1 MTDSQPAVALPSPT
15 RGVDPRVALATS
27 LEAAPGVFS
36 VLVGSGMS
44 TSAGIPTGWDVAMDL
59 IRRIARAEGTTD
71 SEAQEHPEA
80 WWASTGRGEP
90 RYDELV
96 GALGLTDAARQAI
109 LRRYFDPSPEQGGPI
124 GPSLAHRALANLVAS
139 GRVRVIIT
147 TNFDRL
153 IERALDDAGVAAQV
167 ISSDSAVR
175 GMTPLVHAQATVLK
189 VSGDYATL
197 GQRNTRAELAAYPAV
212 WRRILGRVF
221 DEYGLVVIGWS
232 SDYDMALAETL
243 RGAAS
248 RRYPAFWTTL
258 HGHLR
263 EPARRLVAQRGASLI
278 ETDGADEFLSD
289 IVARVDRIH
298 TIASR
303 KARAS
308 VLPMA
313 RYSPD
318 HAAPQ
323 GWSNLP
329 LLMFR
334 TVVEIGPA
342 LRDDV
347 GKLRS
352 DVRDRL
358 LQTLADAGLT
368 LRLQRLAQVQAVPAS
383 GNGLP
388 VAADVLDSWRPT
400 PDGYQSSDRAHYRL
414 GGDAAGGVSALLS
427 VSPLGYPGGAA
438 INITID
444 VGLSVAGRLQLGEV
458 AGLLSDSLLLV
469 ANRIPESLAD
479 FLPSDAAVTLA
490 ELHLFASDQDGNLG
504 YRPNDLGERVDL
516 SQLGQPT
523 RKVGT
528 SMRYAT
534 TIARRL
540 DDPGACELVLHALDD
555 MALDGGFLGAGP
567 GVAALR
573 SDLGLPVNGGG

>member
-1 MTDSQPAVALPSPT
+1 M
-15 RGVDPRVALATS
+15 
-27 LEAAPGVFS
+27 
-36 VLVGSGMS
+36 
-44 TSAGIPTGWDVAMDL
+44 SAGIPTGWNVALDL
-59 IRRIARAEGTTD
+59 IRRIARAEGVTD
-71 SEAQEHPEA
+71 PEAQEHPEE
-80 WWASTGRGEP
+80 WWASIGRGEP
-90 RYDELV
+90 RYDDLV
-96 GALGLTDAARQAI
+96 AALGLTDAARQAI

-124 GPSLAHRALANLVAS
+124 GPSLAHRALASLVAS

-153 IERALDDAGVAAQV
+153 MERALDDAGVAAQV

-197 GQRNTRAELAAYPAV
+197 GQRNARAELAAYPAC
-212 WRRILGRVF
+212 WRRVLGRIF
-221 DEYGLVVIGWS
+221 DDYGLVVIGWS
-232 SDYDMALAETL
+232 SDYDVALAETL

-248 RRYPAFWTTL
+248 RKYPAFWTTL

-278 ETDGADEFLSD
+278 DTYGADEFLPD

-298 TIASR
+298 SIASR
-303 KARAS
+303 KAQAS

-329 LLMFR
+329 LLMVR

-358 LQTLADAGLT
+358 LQALADAALT
-368 LRLQRLAQVQAVPAS
+368 SRLQRLAQVQAVRAS

-388 VAADVLDSWRPT
+388 VAADELDSWRPT
-400 PDGYQSSDRAHYRL
+400 PDAYQSADRAHYRL
-414 GGDAAGGVSALLS
+414 GGDAASGVSGLIS
-427 VSPLGYPGGAA
+427 VSPMGYPGGAS
-438 INITID
+438 INVTID
-444 VGLSVAGRLQLGEV
+444 AGFSIASPLQLGEV
-458 AGLLSDSLLLV
+458 AALLRDALLLV
-469 ANRIPESLAD
+469 ANKIPESLVD
-479 FLPSDAAVTLA
+479 FLPPDAAVTLA

-516 SQLGQPT
+516 SQLGPPT

-534 TIARRL
+534 TITSRP
-540 DDPGACELVLHALDD
+540 DDAGAGELVLRALDD
-555 MALDGGFLGAGP
+555 MALDGGFLGAGS

-573 SDLGLPVNGGG
+573 SDLGLPVNGGD